1 MEYIYNKNV
10 RSNYYGNLYLSIIL
24 IAIEA
29 AFIICAIYI
38 KELLICCLIMAPFL
52 PICLIIIYADKR
64 MYFRKATINGN
75 IITVYYGE
83 KAVNFMDL
91 SKVRKSS
98 LKVLVPFGRGYTEY
112 DFIVLHNES
121 PLVKNKMKLYG
132 FKKELI
138 YINNPQLI
146 EAINIYYGK

>member
-10 RSNYYGNLYLSIIL
+10 RSNYYGYLYLSIIL
-24 IAIEA
+24 IVVEIAFAICTV
-29 AFIICAIYI
+29 FIN
-38 KELLICCLIMAPFL
+38 ELLICCLIMALLL
-52 PICLIIIYADKR
+52 PICLIILYAEKR
-64 MYFRKATINGN
+64 IYFRKATIKDN

-83 KAVNFMDL
+83 KIVNSMDL

-98 LKVLVPFGRGYTEY
+98 LKVLVPFGTGYTEC
-112 DFIVLHNES
+112 DFIVLHNER

-146 EAINIYYGK
+146 EEINTYYDK

>member
-10 RSNYYGNLYLSIIL
+10 RSNYYGYLYLSIVLIL
-24 IAIEA
+24 IEA
-29 AFIICAIYI
+29 AFIICTIFVN
-38 KELLICCLIMAPFL
+38 ELFICCLIMAPL
-52 PICLIIIYADKR
+52 LLICPIILYAEKR
-64 MYFRKATINGN
+64 MYFRKATIKDN
-75 IITVYYGE
+75 IIIVYYGE
-83 KAVNFMDL
+83 KVVNSMDL

-98 LKVLVPFGRGYTEY
+98 LKVLVPFGTGYTEY

-121 PLVKNKMKLYG
+121 ILVKNKMKLYG

-146 EAINIYYGK
+146 EAINAYYNG